1 VAVPDLRGT
10 GAPRY
15 AEPACH
21 HIALPPRSCLSFG
34 LVMRP
39 LGTSDTAEVGTCA
52 LGVCR
57 SGRTASHLTAVA
69 YRVGWIGCGP
79 GRWSG
84 GIGICR
90 RNSQLRTGRARHPCR
105 AGLFAPFPPLYRVP
119 AVRSPLRSTR
129 LCRVWLFPIRA
140 GQEPRATPNRP
151 VAISLYPPPAAA
163 CSPVAEPLSRSGRL
177 LPGISILIISSR
189 MRCGCKRKRLIYESD
204 PFHL

>member
-1 VAVPDLRGT
+1 
-10 GAPRY
+10 
-15 AEPACH
+15 
-21 HIALPPRSCLSFG
+21 
-34 LVMRP
+34 MRP
-39 LGTSDTAEVGTCA
+39 LGASDTAGVGTCA
-52 LGVCR
+52 LGVRR

-151 VAISLYPPPAAA
+151 VAISLCPPCDFLLS
-163 CSPVAEPLSRSGRL
+163 CSRTAFPFGTPFGWNFHTDHTFSHAPRL
-177 LPGISILIISSR
+177 QTEKINS
-189 MRCGCKRKRLIYESD
+189 
-204 PFHL
+204 